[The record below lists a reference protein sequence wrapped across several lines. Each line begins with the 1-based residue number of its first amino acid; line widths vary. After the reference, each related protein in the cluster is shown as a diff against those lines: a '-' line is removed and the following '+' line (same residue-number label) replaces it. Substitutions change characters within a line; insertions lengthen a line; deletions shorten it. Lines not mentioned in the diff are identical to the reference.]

1 MGYAVKDFVIK
12 QELRE
17 NVVEKPEAG
26 TTFRQNGENNCERRI
41 K

>member
-17 NVVEKPEAG
+17 NAVEKPGVG